1 MTTPKAGA
9 AATAAKDDRTAPT
22 AQKITTFLWF
32 DGNAEE
38 AVNFYTSVFKNSKI
52 INKVPYTKTGP
63 GPEGSIMVIDFELEG
78 QRFTALN
85 GGPEF
90 KFNESISQVIHC
102 RSQNEVDHYWEKLS
116 EGGQIMDC
124 GWVKDKFG
132 VAWQVTPDVLLDLIA
147 DPDRQKADR
156 VMKEMMKMKKI
167 NVAEIEKAAN
177 DEK

>member
-1 MTTPKAGA
+1 MATPKSGA
-9 AATAAKDDRTAPT
+9 AATTAKDDRTAPT

-32 DGNAEE
+32 DGQAEE

-52 INKVPYTKTGP
+52 VKKVPFTKVGP

-85 GGPEF
+85 GGPAF
-90 KFNESISQVIHC
+90 KFNESISQLIHC
-102 RSQNEVDHYWEKLS
+102 KSQAEVDYYWEKLS
-116 EGGQIMDC
+116 EGGQTMDC

-147 DPDRQKADR
+147 DPDREKANR
-156 VMKEMMKMKKI
+156 VMKSMMTMKKI
-167 NVAEIEKAAN
+167 DIAEIEKAAT
-177 DEK
+177 DKS

>member
-1 MTTPKAGA
+1 MAAPKAGA
-9 AATAAKDDRTAPT
+9 SAVTAKDDRTQT
-22 AQKITTFLWF
+22 REEKITTFLWF

-38 AVNFYTSVFKNSKI
+38 AVNFYTSVFKNSRI

-63 GPEGSIMVIDFELEG
+63 GPEGSTMVIDFELDG

-102 RSQNEVDHYWEKLS
+102 KSQDEVDHYWEKLS

-132 VAWQVTPDVLLDLIA
+132 LAWQVTPDVLLDLIA
-147 DPDRQKADR
+147 DPDRERADR
-156 VMKEMMKMKKI
+156 VMKAMMTMKKI
-167 NVAEIEKAAN
+167 DIAEIEKAA
-177 DEK
+177 K